1 MNRSPAGPALTI
13 TCVHQGYELYGS
25 DRVFVQSVK
34 SLRERFPSATIR
46 VLLPARGAL
55 ASQIER
61 LGCTIE
67 IQALWVLRRRDILN
81 RVVFG
86 IPSLIRAVAR
96 ARRQIL
102 ESDLTYVSTSV
113 VFDFLC
119 AARLNRK
126 PVIVHVHELPQGKV
140 LQVLRG
146 LVAWSGA
153 HVIFNSKATQKAFG
167 LERRP
172 GLALPNG
179 CSPPVSQVQSN
190 YDGTRPLRVL
200 MIGRINRWKG
210 QPLLIDAIREVVRE
224 NRGIEVRIVGGT
236 FESPALRD
244 LLVKQIEDHDLS
256 DTITVEDFLEDTSP
270 VYHWS
275 DVVVVPSLAP
285 EPFGLVAIEAM
296 AHGRPVIAAAHGG
309 LLEIVNGRKTGWL
322 FAPGDRG
329 ALARIILE
337 AIRNPQLVL
346 SRGNA
351 GRKCYEM
358 RFTEAR
364 YADRFKGF
372 VDEILGADG
381 GRVSRRTAL

>member
-1 MNRSPAGPALTI
+1 MTI

-86 IPSLIRAVAR
+86 LPSLIRAVAR
-96 ARRQIL
+96 ARRQIQ

-172 GLALPNG
+172 GLALANG

-210 QPLLIDAIREVVRE
+210 QPLLIDAVREVVRE
-224 NRGIEVRIVGGT
+224 NRGVEVRIVGGT

-270 VYHWS
+270 LYHWS

-329 ALARIILE
+329 ALARTILE

-351 GRKCYEM
+351 ARKRYEIH
-358 RFTEAR
+358 FTEAR

-381 GRVSRRTAL
+381 GRVSRRPTL